1 MQFPL
6 HPEYFT
12 RDALPTNK
20 GVGAKSDGC
29 QSYQHVLVVGN
40 ASNQLTL
47 ENNLPALINPLDT
60 GHIQGGLENPKL
72 SFSFLV
78 F

>member
-40 ASNQLTL
+40 AFYQLTL
-47 ENNLPALINPLDT
+47 ENDLPAFINPLDPGH
-60 GHIQGGLENPKL
+60 GHIQDPKL
-72 SFSFLV
+72 SFGFLV

>member
-1 MQFPL
+1 MQSPL

-40 ASNQLTL
+40 AFYQLVL
-47 ENNLPALINPLDT
+47 ENNLPALINPLDP

-72 SFSFLV
+72 SFSFL
-78 F
+78 FF